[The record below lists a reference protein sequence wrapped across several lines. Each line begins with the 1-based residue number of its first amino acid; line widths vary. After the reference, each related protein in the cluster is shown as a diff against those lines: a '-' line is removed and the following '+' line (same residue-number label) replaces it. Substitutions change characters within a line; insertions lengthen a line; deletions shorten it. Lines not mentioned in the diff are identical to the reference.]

1 MERKLLSL
9 PSFFVLLLIAGIA
22 FLATPVV
29 DVQAALSGTPAIAKT
44 APTGATAGRSD
55 DAIVVTITFSAAV
68 RVATETYTGESDAW
82 TAAEGFGVEDIVITT
97 DQSAPTNTQPS
108 MRSPEASELAK
119 ADTSPVAG
127 EGSVFTV
134 TVAVPSNS
142 DGNITIALR
151 AAGDGVAFTERATAG
166 NAYAATTGVLV
177 TGVTVPYATH
187 DGTKPVVEIEA
198 PDDAQNADAFEV
210 TFNFTDLPSGLG
222 GFAADGPTF
231 AKSSIQVTG
240 GTVVGDLSSLRE
252 ITPSTTPK
260 SYTVRAY
267 VQATAGE
274 SEVIIGVVADA
285 VRDLSGNG
293 NAAIPHTKSGT
304 PPTANTNAGVVQV
317 DSIPPFVD
325 ISTVAIRPVQ
335 TSPVSKTNVA
345 TRIDVTFSVKEGS
358 ATAAATETDAL
369 QSDDGGD
376 AIVASEVTVEGG
388 TLGNI
393 TAMEA
398 TFDAV
403 FMGSITPTATATEVT
418 ISVNEDAVMDI
429 AGNGNAKT
437 APAVTVSTGYV
448 APTTPGTPDAPDTGV
463 GAELPGNR
471 RGFSFPLPAMVAP
484 AATDGSDRFVVLAKS
499 GMKTNGS
506 YVPVTADNGLS
517 VPLFVDIDDRYWQDL
532 RDFLAYD
539 GGTID
544 LIGPS
549 GTTAKDLVISEI
561 MWGSDE
567 GLSDPTRS
575 QWIELYNTKTTK
587 GTATG
592 DIAAGTWEIEFRA
605 GQGSG
610 TPSGGNVLSDSFSNR
625 ELGNAHWDI
634 PNQAGGKYGQ
644 SGRTKLTVGTAGTLR
659 DLVSMRRKLDYAKVE
674 KTDHKDNAG
683 ENRTEQLKG
692 IPDGALAGSWE
703 ASTSRVNMSGTR
715 KGTPGARHVVIVGT
729 TGISKSV
736 VFNEIANR
744 SNDKFDWIEL
754 YNPGSSEVKINN
766 WVLSKVTGVDKDDK
780 LFKFESDENIV
791 VPAKGFL
798 LVVNEDPSE
807 TALAAGANVKN
818 PNSNE
823 NNLPTKVYV
832 DPGLKI
838 PKEKYLLIL
847 RTEEKL
853 KSHEKIVDIGGHLG
867 DLSLVHAG
875 NATELWPLKAWKRIK
890 NDDLLENDSKTW
902 VRDKGKDLYHGDA
915 WKSDGGVTGLGID
928 RNPGSNR
935 GPTSGTPGFDNGAVK
950 DKVKDLT
957 ASYPVVISE
966 IMFGTGSSGRR
977 VPQWIELYNPSQ
989 TQAVKLNTWRL
1000 EVRNTNDASES
1011 LNVELSY
1018 TLSLPDVRIQPKQT
1032 VLIVSSSIGESTRD
1046 RFPSDRIINLWSNR
1060 DFRDLTEATSPRD
1073 PILSSVGFYIK
1084 LSDPEK
1090 KVVDEVG
1097 NIDGTRRSDDTPN
1110 WTLPGGNLEEG
1121 GRASMVRREGTFN
1134 DGTVK
1139 DSWLSANAIDFARKV
1154 GRKELYYGDEDD
1166 IGTPGYRTGGPLPV
1180 QLSSF
1185 YSKRNDAGAVIITW
1199 STESELDNAGFNL
1212 LRSSSRSGEFTKI
1225 NAQLIPGAGT
1235 TGEKNTY
1242 TWTDTG
1248 AHPNVVY
1255 YYQIE
1260 DVSLDGAHRTLRTT
1274 RLRGHVGAHGKLTTT
1289 WGVLKSRD

>member
-9 PSFFVLLLIAGIA
+9 PSFFVLLLVAGIA

-29 DVQAALSGTPAIAKT
+29 DVHAQLGTDPTIARTTPATGT
-44 APTGATAGRSD
+44 ASSGNL
-55 DAIVVTITFSAAV
+55 VFTITFAAAV
-68 RVATETYTGESDAW
+68 KVKGETTSGQSDAW
-82 TAAEGFGVEDIVITT
+82 DASEGFGTEDLDVRQTWT
-97 DQSAPTNTQPS
+97 APANLAGSDRGLTSNEYTLRKTNTN
-108 MRSPEASELAK
+108 
-119 ADTSPVAG
+119 PVAG
-127 EGSVFTV
+127 SGTIFTV
-134 TVAVPSNS
+134 TLAVPSNATGS
-142 DGNITIALR
+142 
-151 AAGDGVAFTERATAG
+151 VAVDFK
-166 NAYAATTGVLV
+166 AYASGSVEFEELTG
-177 TGVTVPYATH
+177 GASYAAADIVAAVSIPFNTY
-187 DGTKPVVEIEA
+187 DGLKPAVEIEV
-198 PDDAQNADAFEV
+198 PDTASADPFLV
-210 TFNFTDLPSGLG
+210 TFNFTDTPASSLG
-222 GFAADGPTF
+222 GFGAAGPTF

-240 GTVVGDLSSLRE
+240 GTVGELGTLRE

-260 SYTVRAY
+260 SYTVQAY
-267 VQATAGE
+267 VTATQGE
-274 SEVIIGVVADA
+274 TEVIIGVAADA
-285 VRDLSGNG
+285 VMDASGNG

-304 PPTANTNAGVVQV
+304 PPVPNTSAGVVPV
-317 DSIPPFVD
+317 DSILPFVD
-325 ISTVAIRPVQ
+325 ISHVAIRPTQ
-335 TSPVSKTNVA
+335 TAPVSKTNVV

-358 ATAAATETDAL
+358 ATAAATETRVL
-369 QSDDGGD
+369 QSDDGGN
-376 AIVASEVTVEGG
+376 AIVAREVTVLGG
-388 TLGNI
+388 TLGEI
-393 TAMEA
+393 TTREG
-398 TFDAV
+398 TFAAIFDVA
-403 FMGSITPTATATEVT
+403 ITPSATATEVM
-418 ISVNEDAVMDI
+418 ISVSEDAVMDTS
-429 AGNGNAKT
+429 GNGNAAATK
-437 APAVTVSTGYV
+437 TVSTGYV
-448 APTTPGTPDAPDTGV
+448 APVGPGTPDVPDTGV
-463 GAELPGNR
+463 GDELPGNR

-484 AATDGSDRFVVLAKS
+484 TATDGSDRFVVLAKS
-499 GMKTNGS
+499 N
-506 YVPVTADNGLS
+506 VPADNGLS
-517 VPLFVDIDDRYWQDL
+517 VPGARFVDIDDRYWQDL

-544 LIGPS
+544 LIGPA
-549 GTTAKDLVISEI
+549 GTEAKDLVISEI

-587 GTATG
+587 DTATG
-592 DIAAGTWEIEFRA
+592 AISAGTWEIEFRA

-610 TPSGGNVLSDSFSNR
+610 TPSGGNILSDSFSNR

-659 DLVSMRRKLDYAKVE
+659 DLVSMRRKLDFAKVE
-674 KTDHKDNAG
+674 KTDHKENAG
-683 ENRTEQLKG
+683 ENRTEQEKG
-692 IPDGALAGSWE
+692 IPNGALAGSWE

-744 SNDKFDWIEL
+744 SDKKFDWIEL
-754 YNPGSSEVKINN
+754 YNPGSSDVKINN

-807 TALAAGANVKN
+807 TALAAGENVNN
-818 PNSNE
+818 PNSNA
-823 NNLPTKVYV
+823 NGLPTKVYINS
-832 DPGLKI
+832 GLDI
-838 PKEKYLLIL
+838 PKEKFLLIL

-853 KSHEKIVDIGGHLG
+853 KSHEKIVDIGGHL
-867 DLSLVHAG
+867 AG
-875 NATELWPLKAWKRIK
+875 LTLTHTGSATELWPLKAWKRIQE
-890 NDDLLENDSKTW
+890 NDLLENNDKTW

-928 RNPGSNR
+928 RNPDSSD
-935 GPTSGTPGFDNGAVK
+935 GPTSGTPGFDNGAIK

-957 ASYPVVISE
+957 ASDPVVISE
-966 IMFGTGSSGRR
+966 IMFGTGNGRL
-977 VPQWIELYNPSQ
+977 PQWIELFNPSK
-989 TQAVKLNTWRL
+989 TQAVKLHNWRL
-1000 EVRNTNDASES
+1000 EVENTIDASEK
-1011 LNVELSY
+1011 LNVEFSY
-1018 TLSLPDVRIQPKQT
+1018 TLTLPDVRIQPNQT
-1032 VLIVSSSIGESTRD
+1032 ILIVSSSIGDSTRD
-1046 RFPSDRIINLWSNR
+1046 RFPRDRIINIWSTRTLR
-1060 DFRDLTEATSPRD
+1060 DITEMSSPRD
-1073 PILSSVGFYIK
+1073 AILSAVGFYIK
-1084 LSDPEK
+1084 LSDPD
-1090 KVVDEVG
+1090 KVKVDEVG
-1097 NIDGTRRSDDTPN
+1097 NIDGNSRTPDEPA
-1110 WTLPGGNLEEG
+1110 WALPGGNLDDG
-1121 GRASMVRREGTFN
+1121 ARSSMIRRKATFG
-1134 DGTVK
+1134 DGTEA
-1139 DSWLSANAIDFARKV
+1139 DAWISAHLTDGSRV
-1154 GRKELYYGDEDD
+1154 GTDELYYGDEDD
-1166 IGTPGYRTGGPLPV
+1166 IGTPGYRAGGPLPV